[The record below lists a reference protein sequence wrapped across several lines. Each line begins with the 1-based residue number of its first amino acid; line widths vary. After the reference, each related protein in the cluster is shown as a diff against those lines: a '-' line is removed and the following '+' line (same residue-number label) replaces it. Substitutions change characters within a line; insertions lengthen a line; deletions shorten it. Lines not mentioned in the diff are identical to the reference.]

1 MAGLYVGVDVGTQG
15 AKAVVYDA
23 KTKSVVSRGAHKYD
37 IIKTSVPGR
46 AEQHPSLW
54 IEGGFAAIDS
64 ALSEVDRKDVR
75 GIGISGQQHGF
86 VPMDGDGQVIRN
98 AKLWCDV
105 ESAEEAEHLSNE
117 WEYSLVP
124 GFTASKILWLKNKE
138 PENFARLRKVLL
150 PHDFLNYHL
159 TGRYCMEC
167 GDASGTGLF
176 DTANRT
182 YDTKRMETIDKSLPD
197 FFPELIGPNEI
208 VGHLRPE
215 IAREL
220 GLTGDVAVAPGSGD
234 NQMSALGA
242 GAVKEGTWVVSLGT
256 SGTLFGAT
264 PIPVVDNSGGIAPF
278 CDATGQFMP
287 LLCTMNCTLAPEE
300 VRKSFDMDHES
311 ITMLAEAEEAG
322 SAGANFLPFL
332 TGERTPNWPHSY
344 GVITGIRQGG
354 MRPGLLYRAALEG
367 ATFSLVNGMR
377 MLEKY
382 GVTAKELRVVGGGSK
397 NRLWRR
403 IIADAFQL
411 PLRFPAEPESAALGG
426 ALQAAAVCAGVP
438 VAEYVA
444 ENEPPC
450 EEEFMEPDPS
460 KKALYDAAFERH
472 QSLSNALFQKRP

>member
-1 MAGLYVGVDVGTQG
+1 MAGLFIGVDVGTQG
-15 AKAVVYDA
+15 AKAVVYDSRSKA
-23 KTKSVVSRGAHKYD
+23 VVSRGAYKYD
-37 IIKTSVPGR
+37 VIKTNVPGR

-54 IEGGFAAIDS
+54 IEGGFAAIQS
-64 ALSEVDRKDVR
+64 ALSEVDRKDVK

-86 VPMDGDGQVIRN
+86 VPMDGEGQVIRN

-105 ESAEEAEHLSNE
+105 ESADEAKQLSDLWE
-117 WEYSLVP
+117 WTLVP

-138 PENFARLRKVLL
+138 PDNFARLRQVLL
-150 PHDFLNYHL
+150 PHDFFNYHL
-159 TGRYCMEC
+159 TGRYVMEA

-176 DTANRT
+176 DTANRKF
-182 YDTKRMETIDKSLPD
+182 DEARMRSIDQSLPE
-197 FFPELIGPNEI
+197 FFPELIGPNEV

-215 IAREL
+215 IAAEL
-220 GLTGDVAVAPGSGD
+220 GLTEDVAVAPGSGD

-242 GAVKEGTWVVSLGT
+242 GAVKEGDWVVSLGT
-256 SGTLFGAT
+256 SGMLCHHE
-264 PIPVVDNSGGIAPF
+264 PIPVLDASGGIAPF
-278 CDATGQFMP
+278 CDSTGQFMP

-300 VRKSFDMDHES
+300 SFGLDHET
-311 ITMLAEAEEAG
+311 ITRLAEEEEAG
-322 SAGANFLPFL
+322 SEGVNFLPFL

-344 GVITGIRQGG
+344 GVLTGLRPGG

-367 ATFSLVNGMR
+367 ATFSLLNGVR
-377 MLEKY
+377 FALAEKMQRLPLIQ
-382 GVTAKELRVVGGGSK
+382 LRVVGGGSK

-438 VAEYVA
+438 VADYVA

-450 EEEFMEPDPS
+450 EAETLQPDPS
-460 KKALYDAAFERH
+460 KKLAYDDAFDRH
-472 QSLSNALFQKRP
+472 QRLSNALFEK